1 MAYTDSM
8 QAVPDLA
15 TALKRNYL
23 LHGLSDEEI
32 ARFASM
38 AEVKQFTGGDT
49 LVRQFAKDTDLMIV
63 LEGMA
68 RVNAFSGELI
78 AEAGPGSV
86 IGEMSML
93 DDKPRSATVIAKQ
106 QCTVAVISSEKLWAF
121 LDLNP
126 VIAKT
131 VLLNLGRI
139 LASRLRSSNIQLD
152 LVVTSR

>member
-1 MAYTDSM
+1 M
-8 QAVPDLA
+8 QAAPDLA
-15 TALKRNYL
+15 AALKRNYM
-23 LHGLSDEEI
+23 LHGLTDDEV
-32 ARFASM
+32 ARFAAM
-38 AEVKQFTGGDT
+38 AEVREYAGGDT
-49 LVRQFAKDTDLMIV
+49 LVRQFAKDSDLMIV

-68 RVNAFSGELI
+68 RVNSFSGELI

-86 IGEMSML
+86 LGEMSLL
-93 DDKPRSATVIAKQ
+93 DDKPRSATVVAMQGCK
-106 QCTVAVISSEKLWAF
+106 VAVISSEKLWQF

-152 LVVTSR
+152 LVVSSR